1 MTSAAAARPAS
12 VGSERVEGPALSR
25 VEGRLSRQLRRLGFD
40 PWLLVLVVVMISFGL
55 VMVYSASWD
64 VSWRLQGDPNALFQR
79 QLANLGLGLI
89 ALLVA
94 ARMPLGWMRRLA
106 LPIMLFTTAALLA
119 VLVLNV
125 EVGPRRSFLGG
136 SVQPSEMAK
145 LALILYLAVWMESKG
160 ERLSEWGYG
169 FLPLMTLIGLSGGL
183 ILLQPDLSAVLTVAI
198 VALTMFYL
206 AGARLSQSLL
216 ITSGSAAV
224 GYLLVRLT
232 NTGRER
238 WNDYLAGLLDIER
251 ASYHVQHSLQAF
263 YSGGFL
269 GRGLGAS
276 REKFGLLPA
285 PHTDSIFSVLGEE
298 LGLVGALFVVA
309 LFVLLLWRGF
319 RIASQAEDRLS
330 MLVASG
336 VTFWICL
343 EAMIN
348 MSVLLGLLPFA
359 GNALPFFSYGGSSL
373 VTTLTGIGFL
383 LNVSRRKPPDFG
395 SEGHVSTIGI
405 GWGHRRQRV
414 SRLSRRARP
423 RREG

>member
-1 MTSAAAARPAS
+1 MTAAAAAS
-12 VGSERVEGPALSR
+12 GALAT
-25 VEGRLSRQLRRLGFD
+25 RLTHRLRALGFD
-40 PWLLVLVVVMISFGL
+40 PWLLLLVAVMLGFGI

-64 VSWRLQGDPNALFQR
+64 VAYRLAGDPNALFRR

-89 ALLVA
+89 AMLVA
-94 ARMPLGWMRRLA
+94 ARVPLGWLRRLA
-106 LPIMLFTTAALLA
+106 LPIMIFSMLALVV
-119 VLVLNV
+119 VLVVNV
-125 EVGPRRSFLGG
+125 GIGPRRAFLGG

-145 LALILYLAVWMESKG
+145 LAVILYLAVWMESKG

-169 FLPLMTLIGLSGGL
+169 FLPLMTIIGISGGL
-183 ILLQPDLSAVLTVAI
+183 ILLQPDLSAVLTVAM

-238 WNDYLAGLLDIER
+238 WTDYLAGLVDIER

-263 YSGGFL
+263 YTGGLL

-285 PHTDSIFSVLGEE
+285 PHTDSIYAVIGEE
-298 LGLVGALFVVA
+298 LGLLGALVVVA
-309 LFVLLLWRGF
+309 LFVILLWRGF
-319 RIASQAEDRLS
+319 RIAMRSEDRLG

-336 VTFWICL
+336 ITFWICL
-343 EAMIN
+343 EATIN

-373 VTTLTGIGFL
+373 VVTLTGIGFL
-383 LNVSRRKPPDFG
+383 LNVSRREPVEFRR
-395 SEGHVSTIGI
+395 EGHVSTIGI
-405 GWGHRRQRV
+405 GWGHRRRRV

-423 RREG
+423 QREV